1 MRHVVFVNPVGVIG
15 GAERVLLAAV
25 DAVRT
30 HARVT
35 VILLGAGPLEAALRE
50 RGVVVRV
57 LPLPPAL
64 SGLGDSQLRNRGK
77 RMALARLTITA
88 IAVSPHAMKFL
99 QQFRTMLRE
108 LRPTL
113 VHSNGAK
120 SHLLLALG
128 GGKVPVVWHVH
139 DFYSER
145 PLMAKLLRNVRKSV
159 SHIVAISDA
168 VKRDVEAT
176 LPGVAVTT
184 VRNCVDIQHFSPRER
199 EATLPF
205 RVGLVATYANWKG
218 HRVFL
223 NALARLPSF
232 VHGWIVGGP
241 IYATAGSQVTQDE
254 LQSHANAL
262 GIADRVTFLP
272 FQPDPVSEY
281 RMLDVV
287 VHASTRPEP
296 FGLTIAEAMSCGRA
310 VVVAAAGGALELF
323 TDGVDAIGYTPGD
336 AEDLAS
342 AIGRILDE
350 EPLRKQLETNARL
363 TAIRQFAPERFGH
376 ELRAVYETTL
386 QTSSTRQRLCDYLPA
401 RFWK

>member
-30 HARVT
+30 HAHVT
-35 VILLGAGPLEAALRE
+35 VLLLGAGPLEAALRV
-50 RGVVVRV
+50 RDVAVRV
-57 LPLPPAL
+57 LPLPPVL
-64 SGLGDSQLRNRGK
+64 SGLGDSQLRNSSKLR
-77 RMALARLTITA
+77 ALARLAGTV
-88 IAVSPHAMKFL
+88 IAVSPDAVKFL
-99 QQFRTMLRE
+99 RQFRTILRE
-108 LRPTL
+108 LQPTL

-128 GGKVPVVWHVH
+128 GVKVPIVWHVH

-159 SHIVAISDA
+159 AHIVAISDA
-168 VKRDVEAT
+168 VKRDVET
-176 LPGVAVTT
+176 IRPGVAITT
-184 VRNCVDIQHFSPRER
+184 VRNCVDTQHFSPLER

-223 NALARLPSF
+223 DALARLPSDAQ
-232 VHGWIVGGP
+232 GYIVGGP
-241 IYATAGSQVTQDE
+241 IYATAGSQVTREE
-254 LQSHANAL
+254 LQSHAEAL
-262 GIADRVTFLP
+262 GIAGRVVFLP
-272 FQPDPVSEY
+272 FQPDPVSVY

-310 VVVAAAGGALELF
+310 VIVAAAGGAIELF
-323 TDGVDAIGYTPGD
+323 TDGVDAIGYKPGD
-336 AEDLAS
+336 AADLAR
-342 AIGRILDE
+342 AMARILDD
-350 EPLRKQLETNARL
+350 EPLRKRLEANARM
-363 TAIRQFAPERFGH
+363 TAVRAFAPERFGN
-376 ELRAVYETTL
+376 ELREVHERIFNEK
-386 QTSSTRQRLCDYLPA
+386 SPR
-401 RFWK
+401 

>member
-15 GAERVLLAAV
+15 GAERVLLAAA

-35 VILLGAGPLEAALRE
+35 VLLLEAGPLEAALRE
-50 RGVVVRV
+50 RGVAVRV
-57 LPLPPAL
+57 LQLPPAL

-77 RMALARLTITA
+77 LRALARLAITVIVA
-88 IAVSPHAMKFL
+88 SPYAVKFL
-99 QQFRTMLRE
+99 RQFRTILRE
-108 LRPTL
+108 LQPTL

-120 SHLLLALG
+120 SHLLLRFDGVKA
-128 GGKVPVVWHVH
+128 PVVWHVH

-159 SHIVAISDA
+159 SHIIAISDA

-184 VRNCVDIQHFSPRER
+184 VRNCVDIQHFSPLER
-199 EATLPF
+199 DAALPF
-205 RVGLVATYANWKG
+205 RIGLVATYANWKG

-223 NALARLPSF
+223 DALARLPSF
-232 VHGWIVGGP
+232 VHGYIVGGP
-241 IYATAGSQVTQDE
+241 IYATSGSQVTQKE

-272 FQPDPVSEY
+272 FQLDPVSVY

-310 VVVAAAGGALELF
+310 VVVAAAGGAIELF
-323 TDGVDAIGYTPGD
+323 TNGVDAIGYQPGD

-342 AIGRILDE
+342 AIARILDE
-350 EPLRKQLETNARL
+350 VPLRKQLETNARS

-376 ELRAVYETTL
+376 VLRAVYETTL
-386 QTSSTRQRLCDYLPA
+386 QTSSTRQQS
-401 RFWK
+401 